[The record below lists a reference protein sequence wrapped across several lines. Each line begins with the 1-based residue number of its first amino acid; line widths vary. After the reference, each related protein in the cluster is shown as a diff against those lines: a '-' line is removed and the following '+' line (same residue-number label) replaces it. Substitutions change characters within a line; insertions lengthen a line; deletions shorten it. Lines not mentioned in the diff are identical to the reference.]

1 MEKGKT
7 WFPVPYYY
15 TGPLSK
21 VAVPSNK
28 LPHKLG
34 FIPKFLEKRNQI
46 KIDPKK
52 EQDPQT

>member
-1 MEKGKT
+1 MQNGQR
-7 WFPVPYYY
+7 WVPVPYYFSS
-15 TGPLSK
+15 PLSK
-21 VAVPSNK
+21 LKPLPPT

-52 EQDPQT
+52 N